1 MNENEGK
8 VDAKEIKRLINNP
21 MSNVDIIKRLGGRTK
36 VLMYDEFKKFDTLED
51 AMRPWDNLVFLLRT
65 EEDFGHWM
73 AIKRTLIG
81 SRSLIRTGIF
91 RTFRKSM

>member
-36 VLMYDEFKKFDTLED
+36 VLMYDEFKKKIRYAGGRDETL
-51 AMRPWDNLVFLLRT
+51 
-65 EEDFGHWM
+65 G
-73 AIKRTLIG
+73 
-81 SRSLIRTGIF
+81 
-91 RTFRKSM
+91 